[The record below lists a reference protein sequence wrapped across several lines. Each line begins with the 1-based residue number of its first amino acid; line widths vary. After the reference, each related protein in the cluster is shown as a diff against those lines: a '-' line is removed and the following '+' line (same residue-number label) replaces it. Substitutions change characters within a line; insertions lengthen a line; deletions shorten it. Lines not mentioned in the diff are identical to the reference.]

1 MRVRW
6 LRRALENL
14 NAEAEY
20 IAQDSHSAACEM
32 FQYVKTSSIPWP
44 TSPPSAAPAECRAPE
59 SWSSTATR

>member
-20 IAQDSHSAACEM
+20 IAQDSHRAACEM
-32 FQYVKTSSIPWP
+32 F
-44 TSPPSAAPAECRAPE
+44 
-59 SWSSTATR
+59 

>member
-32 FQYVKTSSIPWP
+32 F
-44 TSPPSAAPAECRAPE
+44 
-59 SWSSTATR
+59 